1 MVIEVKAGANV
12 TIADLRT
19 LHSVLEREQARMA
32 GLLVMELL
40 AERKMRNFAR
50 PMAEVGDLDVTGTL
64 PPRMRM
70 LSIPQLLAGER
81 FSIPGE

>member
-1 MVIEVKAGANV
+1 MKADADV

-32 GLLVMELL
+32 GLLVMEPLG
-40 AERKMRNFAR
+40 ERKIRNFAR
-50 PMAEVGDLDVTGTL
+50 PVAEVGDLDVTGKL

-70 LSIPQLLAGER
+70 PSIPQLLAGER
-81 FSIPGE
+81 FSMPGE